1 MIQAELAT
9 SWHQPDP
16 TQYAAMSFLARYRG
30 ATLRAYS
37 QDLRHFL
44 RWCAERAVDP
54 LLAERAHLEL
64 YLRWMEQQGLAPA
77 RIGRR
82 FTTVAGF
89 YRYAVIDGRVQKDP
103 SLAVTRPRV
112 PWEGQRRTVLHPLEY
127 AALLTA
133 ARRDGPRSHALVALL
148 GMIGLRVGEATGINI
163 TDLRSQSGYEL
174 LTIMGKG
181 AKPALIPLPVPVLR
195 AVRDATEGRAAGPLL
210 LNRYGERLSRQ
221 AAANQLIRLAR
232 TAGVTQHLSPH
243 TLRRTF
249 CTAGLVSGVPLRDM
263 QYAMRHADSRT
274 TLRYDMARANLD
286 RHAAHAVAAYLAG
299 MSADLTPA

>member
-1 MIQAELAT
+1 MIQAELANP
-9 SWHQPDP
+9 WQQLDP

-30 ATLRAYS
+30 ATLRACT
-37 QDLRHFL
+37 QDLRYFL
-44 RWCAERAVDP
+44 RWCAERDVEP
-54 LLAERAHLEL
+54 LLAERPHLEL
-64 YLRWMEQQGLAPA
+64 YLRWMEQRGLAPA
-77 RIGRR
+77 TIGRR

-89 YRYAVIDGRVQKDP
+89 YRYAVIDGRLQKDP

-133 ARRDGPRSHALVALL
+133 ARRDSAGSHALVALL

-181 AKPALIPLPVPVLR
+181 AKLAAIPLPVPVLR
-195 AVRDATEGRAAGPLL
+195 AVRDAIGGRAAGPLL
-210 LNRYGERLSRQ
+210 LNRNGERLSRQ
-221 AAANQLIRLAR
+221 AAAGQLSRLAR
-232 TAGVTQHLSPH
+232 TAGLTQHLSPH

-299 MSADLTPA
+299 MSAD

>member
-1 MIQAELAT
+1 
-9 SWHQPDP
+9 
-16 TQYAAMSFLARYRG
+16 
-30 ATLRAYS
+30 
-37 QDLRHFL
+37 
-44 RWCAERAVDP
+44 
-54 LLAERAHLEL
+54 
-64 YLRWMEQQGLAPA
+64 MEQQGLAPA
-77 RIGRR
+77 TIGRR

-89 YRYAVIDGRVQKDP
+89 YRYAVIDGRLQKDP

-133 ARRDGPRSHALVALL
+133 ARRDGPGSHALVALL

-195 AVRDATEGRAAGPLL
+195 AVRDATAGRAAGPLL

-221 AAANQLIRLAR
+221 AAAGQLSRLAR
-232 TAGVTQHLSPH
+232 AAGLTQYLSPH

-299 MSADLTPA
+299 MSAD